1 MPPRSRRVETFE
13 EEPEG
18 PMQILQAAHYTLPHY
33 GGIEVAVENL
43 ARQLARRGHAVR
55 VLSSQAGGAAREERH
70 GVEFVRIPAWNPL
83 ERYAVPYPL
92 FAPSLIPQAAW
103 LARWADIVHGHGFLY
118 QSTLVAL
125 GIARIQGRP
134 AVLTEYAGF
143 VRYPRRAW
151 NALQLVA
158 IHTLGR
164 LAVALADVVI
174 VHGIRVHDWIRRLA
188 GPSKAIRLIPIGV
201 DTERFHPATPEERAG
216 IRRALGWDDRPRV
229 LFVGRLV
236 PRKGIEWLLDALDP
250 RYELVLCGRGE
261 MALPARHGLRVYRSP
276 DDDTLLRVYQAAD
289 LFILPSHSEG
299 AFPLAAQQAL
309 ACGLPVIAVYDPLYD
324 PYVHPEVVRWIPPDP
339 AAIREAI
346 RELLEELAGP
356 RGEERRRKAREWACA
371 RLSLTHYIDQHLLI
385 YNMLL
390 TSRRKR

>member
-1 MPPRSRRVETFE
+1 MR
-13 EEPEG
+13 
-18 PMQILQAAHYTLPHY
+18 ILQVAHYTLPHY

-43 ARQLARRGHAVR
+43 ARQLAWDGHAVR
-55 VLSSQAGGAAREERH
+55 VLSARVGGKAWEARH
-70 GVEFVRIPAWNPL
+70 GVEFIRVPAWNLL

-92 FAPSLIPQAAW
+92 FAPSLISEAAR
-103 LARWADIVHGHGFLY
+103 LARWAEIVHGHGFLY
-118 QSTLVAL
+118 QSTLVTL
-125 GIARIQGRP
+125 GIARIRGRP

-143 VRYPRRAW
+143 VRYPQQAW
-151 NALQLVA
+151 NALQRVA

-164 LAVALADVVI
+164 LAVALADLVI
-174 VHGIRVHDWIRRLA
+174 VHGMRVHDLIRQLA
-188 GPSKAIRLIPIGV
+188 GPSKAIHPIPLGV
-201 DTERFHPATPEERAG
+201 DTERFHPATLEDRARL
-216 IRRALGWDDRPRV
+216 RRALGWDDRPRV

-236 PRKGIEWLLDALDP
+236 PRKGIEGLLDALDP

-261 MALPARHGLRVYRSP
+261 MALPDRPGLRVYRSP

-289 LFILPSHSEG
+289 LFVLPSHSEG

-324 PYVHPEVVRWIPPDP
+324 LYVHPEVVRWIPLDP

-346 RELLEELAGP
+346 GELLDERASP

-371 RLSLTHYIDQHLLI
+371 RLSLRHCIDQHLSLYNSLLI
-385 YNMLL
+385 N
-390 TSRRKR
+390 RRKG